1 MKLFKNNIVKF
12 AQFLHVL
19 FSDLIR
25 RVLKKDHEILSLAK
39 ELYEEKSL
47 LLMGRGYNYA
57 TCLEGALKVKEV
69 IINNKLKFNDTT
81 IKIKLILNTQQC
93 SIQTS

>member
-1 MKLFKNNIVKF
+1 MLIQSFTPSI
-12 AQFLHVL
+12 A
-19 FSDLIR
+19 DLIKQ
-25 RVLKKDHEILSLAK
+25 VLKKNDEILSLAK

-69 IINNKLKFNDTT
+69 TERQFFKITVSIRNFLSSNLSMLLCLNSKLK
-81 IKIKLILNTQQC
+81 
-93 SIQTS
+93 

>member
-1 MKLFKNNIVKF
+1 MIHGDLP
-12 AQFLHVL
+12 A
-19 FSDLIR
+19 DLIKK
-25 RVLKKDHEILSLAK
+25 VLKKNDEILSLAK

-69 IINNKLKFNDTT
+69 IINCWLCGNIGYLSHNYY
-81 IKIKLILNTQQC
+81 
-93 SIQTS
+93 

>member
-1 MKLFKNNIVKF
+1 MFKNNIVKF
-12 AQFLHVL
+12 TQLLHVL
-19 FSDLIR
+19 ISDLIR

-69 IINNKLKFNDTT
+69 IINNQLK
-81 IKIKLILNTQQC
+81 
-93 SIQTS
+93 

>member
-19 FSDLIR
+19 ISDLIR

-69 IINNKLKFNDTT
+69 IINNQLK
-81 IKIKLILNTQQC
+81 
-93 SIQTS
+93 

>member
-1 MKLFKNNIVKF
+1 M
-12 AQFLHVL
+12 
-19 FSDLIR
+19 
-25 RVLKKDHEILSLAK
+25 LKKDHEILSLAK

-69 IINNKLKFNDTT
+69 IINNQLK
-81 IKIKLILNTQQC
+81 
-93 SIQTS
+93 

>member
-1 MKLFKNNIVKF
+1 MIHGDLP
-12 AQFLHVL
+12 A
-19 FSDLIR
+19 DLIKK
-25 RVLKKDHEILSLAK
+25 VLKKNDEILSLAK

-69 IINNKLKFNDTT
+69 MIDCWFYNNLRY
-81 IKIKLILNTQQC
+81 
-93 SIQTS
+93 

>member
-1 MKLFKNNIVKF
+1 MLIQSFTPSI
-12 AQFLHVL
+12 A
-19 FSDLIR
+19 DLIKQ
-25 RVLKKDHEILSLAK
+25 VLKKNDEILSLAK

-69 IINNKLKFNDTT
+69 TEHQFYKITAPISNFVSLNLSMLLCLNSKLK
-81 IKIKLILNTQQC
+81 
-93 SIQTS
+93 